1 MLPSRDSR
9 LIRIV
14 LTLFFIL
21 LIGYAL
27 YEARGILYGPA
38 INMPEEAIHVTEQ
51 STLIRGRAER
61 ITELRLNGKQ
71 IPVTESGQFE
81 ETFLLAPGSNYFF
94 LEARNARGRIAQK
107 TLVIIY
113 TPPETHSTTTPS
125 NE

>member
-9 LIRIV
+9 LVRII
-14 LTLFFIL
+14 LALFFL
-21 LIGYAL
+21 LLSCYAL

-38 INMPEEAIHVTEQ
+38 INIPEEAIHVTEQ
-51 STLIRGRAER
+51 STVIRGRAER

-71 IPVTESGQFE
+71 IPVTESGEFE
-81 ETFLLAPGSNYFF
+81 ETFLLAPGTNYFF

-113 TPPETHSTTTPS
+113 SPPEGTPVAAPPA
-125 NE
+125 E